1 MPLCILCQVCLGF
14 MMIEYEMELELTN
27 SRRESD
33 EIGPVCFPPGT
44 ICFQIRDKD
53 PEKGWR
59 QPFYLGGQIK
69 DPRGIQETL
78 RNPETTEWAKRVLR
92 QFVEKYPESSVIRM
106 PSGHFFPVLPYGRVL
121 VAEDST
127 KPTHLDICNLLK
139 ITPRA

>member
-1 MPLCILCQVCLGF
+1 MLLRILCQVYVGF
-14 MMIEYEMELELTN
+14 AMLEKEMELDLTN
-27 SRRESD
+27 SQCESD
-33 EIGPVCFPPGT
+33 ELGSIKFPPGT

-78 RNPETTEWAKRVLR
+78 RDPEATAWAKLVLE
-92 QFVEKYPESSVIRM
+92 QFVKMHSDSSIIRM

-121 VAEDST
+121 LAEDPT
-127 KPTHLDICNLLK
+127 KPTHLDICHMLRIPL
-139 ITPRA
+139 RS